1 MYLTNWI
8 DYRDWKAEHT
18 VSGTVMVLPELW
30 SPQLE
35 NRRDIL
41 VYLPTLHHEAKKRY
55 PVIYMHDGQNLF
67 DALTSFTGEWYVDET
82 MLTLQQEG
90 IEAII
95 VGIPNTGENR
105 LNEYSPFRQGH
116 MGGGGGDHYLDF
128 ITQTVKPIID
138 SNFFTLPEREST
150 GILGSSM
157 GGLISLYAFFNRPQI
172 FGMAGAM
179 SPAFWFGQ
187 RAIYP
192 YVKNAPYVPGKIYLD
207 AGTQEAH
214 GRQLIS
220 RKYAWSVTGAAQ
232 EMRDL
237 LVSKGYRVG
246 ENALYVEEEGA
257 PHHESAWARRLPDA
271 LRWLLNGSF

>member
-1 MYLTNWI
+1 MESLNWL
-8 DYRDWKAEHT
+8 DYRQWKAEHT
-18 VSGTVMVLPELW
+18 VSGTVMVLPDVW

-35 NRRDIL
+35 NRRNIFA
-41 VYLPTLHHEAKKRY
+41 YLPASHHELGRRY

-82 MLTLQQEG
+82 MQTLEQDG
-90 IEAII
+90 LEAII

-105 LNEYSPFRQGH
+105 LNEYSPFTQGR
-116 MGGGGGDHYLDF
+116 MGGGKGNEYLNF
-128 ITQTVKPIID
+128 IANTVKPLID
-138 SNFFTLPEREST
+138 SSFLTLPEREHT

-157 GGLISLYAFFNRPQI
+157 GGLISLYAFFNCPEV

-187 RAIYP
+187 RGIYA
-192 YVKNAPYVPGKIYLD
+192 YVQNAPYVPGKIYLD

-220 RKYAWSVTGAAQ
+220 RKYAWSVAGAAQ

-237 LVSKGYRVG
+237 LVSKGYHDG
-246 ENALYVEEEGA
+246 ENIRYIEEEGA
-257 PHHESAWARRLPDA
+257 AHHESAWARRLPDA
-271 LRWLLNGSF
+271 LRWLLG

>member
-1 MYLTNWI
+1 LHSPNWL
-8 DYRDWKAEHT
+8 DYRQWKAEHT
-18 VSGTVMVLPELW
+18 VSGTVMVLLEVS

-35 NRRDIL
+35 NRRDIFA
-41 VYLPTLHHEAKKRY
+41 YLPASYHENRRRY

-67 DALTSFTGEWYVDET
+67 DALTSYAGEWYVDET
-82 MLTLQQEG
+82 MQVLEEEG
-90 IEAII
+90 LEAII

-105 LNEYSPFRQGH
+105 LNEYSPFRQGR
-116 MGGGGGDHYLDF
+116 MGGEQGDQYLDF
-128 ITQTVKPIID
+128 IVQTVKPLID
-138 SNFFTLPEREST
+138 SSFLTQPEREHT

-157 GGLISLYAFFNRPQI
+157 GGLISLYAFFNRPEI

-187 RAIYP
+187 RAIFP

-220 RKYAWSVTGAAQ
+220 RKYSWSVTGAAQ

-237 LVSKGYRVG
+237 LMSKGYRDG
-246 ENALYVEEEGA
+246 EDVLYVEEEGA
-257 PHHESAWARRLPDA
+257 PHHEAAWARRLPDA
-271 LRWLLNGSF
+271 LRFLLG

>member
-1 MYLTNWI
+1 MSSPNWL
-8 DYRDWKAEHT
+8 DYREWKIEHT
-18 VSGTVMVLPELW
+18 VSGTVMVLPEVW

-35 NRRDIL
+35 NQRELL
-41 VYLPTLHHEAKKRY
+41 VYLPASHHKSSRRY

-67 DALTSFTGEWYVDET
+67 DALTSFAGEWYVDET
-82 MLTLQQEG
+82 MMDLEQEG
-90 IEAII
+90 LEAII
-95 VGIPNTGENR
+95 VGIPNMGENR
-105 LNEYSPFRQGH
+105 LNEYSPFKQGR
-116 MGGGGGDHYLDF
+116 MGGGRGDPYLDF
-128 ITQTVKPIID
+128 IVQTVKPLID
-138 SNFFTLPEREST
+138 ASFFTLPEREHT

-157 GGLISLYAFFNRPQI
+157 GGLISLYGFFNRPQI

-187 RAIYP
+187 RAIFP
-192 YVKNAPYVPGKIYLD
+192 YVKNAPYAPGKIYLD

-220 RKYAWSVTGAAQ
+220 RKYTWSVADAAK

-237 LVSKGYRVG
+237 LVSKGYG
-246 ENALYVEEEGA
+246 ESVLYVEEEGA

-271 LRWLLNGSF
+271 LRWLLIE

>member
-1 MYLTNWI
+1 MDSLNWL
-8 DYRDWKAEHT
+8 DYRQWKTEHT
-18 VSGTVMVLPELW
+18 VSGTVMVLPEVW

-35 NRRDIL
+35 NQRELL
-41 VYLPTLHHEAKKRY
+41 VYLPASHHESSRRY

-67 DALTSFTGEWYVDET
+67 DALTSYTGEWYVDET
-82 MLTLQQEG
+82 MMGLEQEG

-95 VGIPNTGENR
+95 VGIPNMGGER
-105 LNEYSPFRQGH
+105 LNEYSPFIQARL
-116 MGGGGGDHYLDF
+116 GGGRGDQYLDF
-128 ITQTVKPIID
+128 LTQTVKPLID
-138 SNFFTLPEREST
+138 ASFLTLPEREST

-157 GGLISLYAFFNRPQI
+157 GGLISLYGFFRHPQI

-187 RAIYP
+187 RAIFP
-192 YVKNAPYVPGKIYLD
+192 YVENAPYVPGKVYLD
-207 AGTQEAH
+207 AGTLEAR

-237 LVSKGYRVG
+237 LVAKGYRDGKDV
-246 ENALYVEEEGA
+246 LYVEEGGA

-271 LRWLLNGSF
+271 LRWLLK

>member
-1 MYLTNWI
+1 MDSLNWL
-8 DYRDWKAEHT
+8 DYRQWKTEHT
-18 VSGTVMVLPELW
+18 VSGRVMVLPEVW
-30 SPQLE
+30 SPQLKNE
-35 NRRDIL
+35 REIL
-41 VYLPTLHHEAKKRY
+41 VYLPASHPEARRRY

-67 DALTSFTGEWYVDET
+67 DALTSYTGEWYVDET
-82 MLTLQQEG
+82 MMDLEQEG

-95 VGIPNTGENR
+95 VGIPNMGGER
-105 LNEYSPFRQGH
+105 LNEYSPFIQARL
-116 MGGGGGDHYLDF
+116 GGGRGDQYLDF
-128 ITQTVKPIID
+128 LTQTVKPLID
-138 SNFFTLPEREST
+138 ASFLTLPEREST

-157 GGLISLYAFFNRPQI
+157 GGLISLYGFFRHPQI

-187 RAIYP
+187 RAIFP
-192 YVKNAPYVPGKIYLD
+192 YVENAPYVPGKVYLD
-207 AGTQEAH
+207 AGTLEAR

-237 LVSKGYRVG
+237 LVGKGYRDGKDV
-246 ENALYVEEEGA
+246 LYVEEEGA

-271 LRWLLNGSF
+271 LRWLLK